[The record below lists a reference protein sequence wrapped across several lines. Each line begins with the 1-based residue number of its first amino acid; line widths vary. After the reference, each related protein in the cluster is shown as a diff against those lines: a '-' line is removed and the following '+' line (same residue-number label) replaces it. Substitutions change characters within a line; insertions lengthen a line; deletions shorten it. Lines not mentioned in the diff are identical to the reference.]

1 MRSGRGRDRQGGL
14 SQFTEISIS
23 CTSLKGS
30 GLGRSPGTDPG
41 PNTTAMG
48 TTS

>member
-1 MRSGRGRDRQGGL
+1 MRSGRDRDRQGGL
-14 SQFTEISIS
+14 SRFTDISIS

-41 PNTTAMG
+41 PKTTAMG